1 MGIVTSIRETSMK
14 PSISQPNQEPILIS
28 RVIIAISKLPTGIQN
43 VTNTPKNIQTR
54 RLDKNAMFRV
64 F

>member
-1 MGIVTSIRETSMK
+1 MK

-28 RVIIAISKLPTGIQN
+28 NEIIAISKLPIGIQK
-43 VTNTPKNIQTR
+43 VAITPRNMQTR
-54 RLDKNAMFRV
+54 RLDKIAMFRV

>member
-1 MGIVTSIRETSMK
+1 MK

-28 RVIIAISKLPTGIQN
+28 NEITAISKLPIGIQN
-43 VTNTPKNIQTR
+43 VAVTPRNMQTR
-54 RLDKNAMFRV
+54 RLDKIAMIRV